1 MENQYNFFTEI
12 EIRISDINYGGHL
25 SNDRYLTLFHDARIR
40 YLNQFGLTE
49 FNLGNETG
57 LIMLESHINYK
68 AEVFLGDKLYVA
80 VRIKEIGPIKFL
92 IEYQINRNKDNKIA
106 ATGYTQMAGFD
117 YQAKKVAKLPLSF
130 VNKVKQFENIE

>member
-1 MENQYNFFTEI
+1 MKNQYNFFTDI

-25 SNDRYLTLFHDARIR
+25 SNDRYLTLFHDARIQ

-49 FNLGNETG
+49 LNLGKKIG
-57 LIMLESHINYK
+57 IIMRESHINYK
-68 AEVFLGDKLYVA
+68 AEVFLGDILNVG

-92 IEYQINRNKDNKIA
+92 IEYLIKRKKDGRIV

-117 YQAKKVAKLPLSF
+117 YKMKKTAKLPLNF
-130 VNKVKQFENIE
+130 KNKIMQFENIK